1 MKKLLIC
8 IAFSVF
14 YPGFTNAGAMQ
25 EDFYARLAKI
35 SSDIRSLSG
44 TFTQIK
50 EIQSLDVKVVSEGNF
65 SYEKNVEMRFDYLVP
80 RKMSIVVDE
89 KIVKI
94 ITEEK
99 TSTFPLRGQ
108 KNAMAEMAQ
117 IMNLCMKGQ
126 LKELRQTYVL
136 EYEKTERG
144 HRVTI
149 RSLKDDPSNAF
160 DRIDLLFGLRNYGLR
175 ELVINER
182 SGYRTTYVFSDVI
195 TDVQR

>member
-65 SYEKNVEMRFDYLVP
+65 SYEKNVEMRF
-80 RKMSIVVDE
+80 
-89 KIVKI
+89 
-94 ITEEK
+94 
-99 TSTFPLRGQ
+99 
-108 KNAMAEMAQ
+108 
-117 IMNLCMKGQ
+117 
-126 LKELRQTYVL
+126 
-136 EYEKTERG
+136 
-144 HRVTI
+144 
-149 RSLKDDPSNAF
+149 
-160 DRIDLLFGLRNYGLR
+160 
-175 ELVINER
+175 
-182 SGYRTTYVFSDVI
+182 
-195 TDVQR
+195 